1 MIDAALKHVRDQ
13 LNQFLKRSF
22 GLNEDV
28 VVLSN
33 ILDQDGSLAASV
45 NDKLVVFLVNIER
58 DRTPANGSGGG
69 FSAAR
74 AVTGAVPIH
83 LNIYTMISGNFRDY
97 VESLKFL
104 SNTVSFFQ
112 RYPVL
117 DGHNTPDL
125 DRRIDKLVM
134 EIENLSIHDLS
145 TLWGVLSGRYL
156 PSVFY
161 KIRMVTFD
169 SDTVLSQVSRVGST
183 EPSVSS

>member
-33 ILDQDGSLAASV
+33 IIDQDGSVAASV

-58 DRTPANGSGGG
+58 DRTPANGT
-69 FSAAR
+69 SAGLPAGR
-74 AVTGAVPIH
+74 TATGVVPIH
-83 LNIYTMISGNFRDY
+83 LNLYVMISGNFRDY

-117 DGHNTPDL
+117 DPHNTPDL
-125 DRRIDKLVM
+125 DRRIDRLVM

-169 SDTVLSQVSRVGST
+169 SDTVLSQVSRV
-183 EPSVSS
+183 EAAEQSVST